1 MAGPKGYVYVD
12 EFKVDEVFDKK
23 YKSSAKLKKAMTTAA
38 EKAIDASPKLTTT
51 PPKKG
56 EDVPQFYLT
65 GTLSKLTKEEEGKKE
80 IVRAKV
86 SLVLGTYPDKSMFGF
101 PSGGAKVPASKRIDD
116 DVEDVAAGAVAGVV
130 ADKVVAE
137 LAKRVP

>member
-12 EFKVDEVFDKK
+12 EFGIDEVFDKK
-23 YKSSAKLKKAMTTAA
+23 YKSSASLKKAMTKAA
-38 EKAIDASPKLTTT
+38 EKAIDGSPKLTTT

-65 GTLSKLTKEEEGKKE
+65 GTLTKLTKEEEGKKE
-80 IVRAKV
+80 IIRAKV
-86 SLVLGTYPDKSMFGF
+86 SMVLGTWPDKSMFGF

-116 DVEDVAAGAVAGVV
+116 DVEDVAAGAVEGVIK
-130 ADKVVAE
+130 DKVLAE
-137 LAKRVP
+137 LVKRVP